1 MIPERI
7 VVVRGIQ
14 TTARPWRRFVALGD
28 SFTEGLMDVVTPTG
42 AHLGWADRVAAALA
56 LRTPDLEYANLAIRG
71 RKGPQV
77 FTEQVPAA
85 VALAPDLASVAVGVN
100 DTLRRSF
107 DLNASATAIE
117 QSVRL
122 LRGAGSDVLVWC
134 FGDPSRTSKV
144 MGVVSGR
151 IQALRRATYAI
162 AEEYACYLVDFWGA
176 AALDDARFWHADRLH
191 LNPAGHVL
199 AARAA
204 LEALGHGDEAWRT
217 PIASAAPV
225 PWVRRA
231 GADVTW
237 AAVHLRPWVV
247 RRIKGVTSG
256 DGVTAKQ
263 PAWGPP
269 PHLST
274 PLG

>member
-1 MIPERI
+1 
-7 VVVRGIQ
+7 VAVRGIQ
-14 TTARPWRRFVALGD
+14 GAPKQWRRFVALGD
-28 SFTEGLMDVVTPTG
+28 SFTEGLMDVESTAGRHV
-42 AHLGWADRVAAALA
+42 GWADRVAAVLA
-56 LRTPDLEYANLAIRG
+56 RRTPGLEYANLAIRG
-71 RKGPQV
+71 RKAPQV
-77 FTEQVPAA
+77 FTEQVPTA

-122 LRGAGSDVLVWC
+122 LRGTGSDVLMWC

-144 MGVVSGR
+144 MGVVAGR
-151 IQALRRATYAI
+151 IEALRRATHAI
-162 AEEYACYLVDFWGA
+162 AAEYGCYLADFWGA
-176 AALDDARFWHADRLH
+176 AVLDDSRLWHADRLH
-191 LNPAGHVL
+191 LNSSGHII

-204 LEALGHGDEAWRT
+204 LEALGVGDDEWRT
-217 PIASAAPV
+217 PIASAEPV
-225 PWVRRA
+225 AWPRRA
-231 GADVTW
+231 GADVAW
-237 AAVHLRPWVV
+237 AAVHLRPWVM
-247 RRIKGVTSG
+247 RRLKGVTSG

-274 PLG
+274 PLD